1 MFLRGGKNRIGAAVA
16 LAAVLAMALATPAG
30 AAPWGGWGEAREI
43 TSSFLP
49 RILAWLGVGLDSTAV
64 SKKCGDD
71 TSTIDPNGC
80 PKASSVSAK
89 CDDGMTIDPNGGGC
103 HRVSGIPTS
112 RTGGGRADDGLRVDP
127 FHRR

>member
-16 LAAVLAMALATPAG
+16 LAAVLAMALSTPAG

-49 RILAWLGVGLDSTAV
+49 RVLVWLGLSPIPSAV
-64 SKKCGDD
+64 LKCDGG
-71 TSTIDPNGC
+71 SQIDPNGGC
-80 PKASSVSAK
+80 HKASSVSAN

-112 RTGGGRADDGLRVDP
+112 RTGGGRADDGLRVDL